1 MAQHHTV
8 VVETIAIIKKLKG
21 YPPIN
26 LEDLE
31 DRNFG
36 DFTIY
41 NISELQLVSETEDM
55 ETFKA
60 ECSVARQITTSDD
73 EYKVYKLIDWD
84 YGALDRERGLDIDF
98 DTKEK
103 FEVIDGDCYWVDDD
117 CYCVDD
123 DYDEEIDE

>member
-8 VVETIAIIKKLKG
+8 VVETIAIIKKIKG

-41 NISELQLVSETEDM
+41 NIGELQLVSETDEM

-60 ECSVARQITTSDD
+60 ECSVVRQITTSDD
-73 EYKVYKLIDWD
+73 EYKVFRLIEWD
-84 YGALDRERGLDIDF
+84 YGATDRERGLDIDF

-103 FEVIDGDCYWVDDD
+103 FEVIDDDCYWVDDD
-117 CYCVDD
+117 YE
-123 DYDEEIDE
+123 EEIDE

>member
-8 VVETIAIIKKLKG
+8 VVETIAIIKKLKV

-26 LEDLE
+26 LKDLE

-36 DFTIY
+36 SFILYDIG
-41 NISELQLVSETEDM
+41 ELKLIEETEHS

-60 ECSVARQITTSDD
+60 ECSVSREITTSDE
-73 EYKVYKLIDWD
+73 EYKVFKLIDWD
-84 YGALDRERGLDIDF
+84 YGAIDHERGIDIDF

-103 FEVIDGDCYWVDDD
+103 FEVVQDDSYWVDDD
-117 CYCVDD
+117 CE
-123 DYDEEIDE
+123 EEIDE